1 MGIDEH
7 LMLLASTSKHKEDA
21 FRVMSAIVSDE
32 VQTDMYKQAKLGV
45 MKDVKFK
52 NVFGENAS
60 FLKGKNVQA
69 VFKTDVAKPFQPT
82 LYDNIAT
89 GELQNQLML
98 MVQTGKDANSAV
110 RDAEEAVNKK
120 IQETLAK

>member
-1 MGIDEH
+1 
-7 LMLLASTSKHKEDA
+7 
-21 FRVMSAIVSDE
+21 
-32 VQTDMYKQAKLGV
+32 
-45 MKDVKFK
+45 MKDAKFK
-52 NVFGENAS
+52 NVFGENAP

-120 IQETLAK
+120 IQETLHK